1 MTRIGLRWRFTL
13 GILLVLGSTTVSAFW
28 SALVFARVSST
39 TEARLEHVSSA
50 LALVDKIEQRLE
62 DKDDVFLQALVLPS
76 LQARFAVKA
85 DRSTLDEMGAQLSQ
99 ALTQPAARAAVADLM
114 RSIELYRSTIDALL
128 LAEQTPDLAIR
139 YQRDVTPVLRQALLD
154 CSHIREHL
162 SGFTLE
168 IAAGARDQAK
178 RATWVVSGV
187 ALMALLFSAFGA
199 FHFGR
204 AVIWPIR
211 DLTESVEAVRR
222 GDFRRRVP
230 LRAEDELGRLSAGFN
245 RMVEALSEHQRSM
258 RVELVAVAS
267 HELRTPITTMR
278 VTLSLLSEAASQF
291 TDKQREMLET
301 AVLGCEQLAATVD
314 TFLDLT
320 RIETGE
326 LKLVLDRINVTKIAH
341 DVAHV
346 FAPRCEA
353 VGMTL
358 RCLVEPQTP
367 DIRGDSVRLKVVLSN
382 LLSNSLK
389 YTPSGGEIV
398 IDVGPTRWSGPARQ
412 SMTRGAPPDDAPCN
426 AVRITVTD
434 TGSGIPAEYREL
446 VFEKFFRVEH
456 YGPPREEQGAR
467 GAGIGLYLSRRVIE
481 AHGGEISCETPSS
494 GRGTQMRILLPLADA

>member
-1 MTRIGLRWRFTL
+1 MVGLGLRWRF
-13 GILLVLGSTTVSAFW
+13 IFVISIVLGSATLSAFW
-28 SALVFARVSST
+28 SALTFARVSST
-39 TEARLEHVSSA
+39 TEAKLEHVGGA

-62 DKDDVFLQALVLPS
+62 DKDDVFLRALVQPS

-85 DRSTLDEMGAQLSQ
+85 DRSTLDELCQRLSQ
-99 ALTQPAARAAVADLM
+99 APTQPGARTALADLM
-114 RSIELYRSTIDALL
+114 RDIELYRATVDALL
-128 LAEQTPDLAIR
+128 LVERTADLPAR
-139 YQRDVTPVLRQALLD
+139 YQRDVTPILRQALLD
-154 CSHIREHL
+154 CSQIREQL
-162 SGFTLE
+162 VGFTLE
-168 IAAGARDQAK
+168 IASVARDEAK

-187 ALMALLFSAFGA
+187 ALMALLLSAFAA

-211 DLTESVEAVRR
+211 DLTDSVDAVRR

-230 LRAEDELGRLSAGFN
+230 LRAMDELGRLSEGFN
-245 RMVEALSEHQRSM
+245 RMVEALGEHQRSM

-291 TDKQREMLET
+291 SARQREMLET

-320 RIETGE
+320 RVETGE
-326 LKLVLDRINVTKIAH
+326 LTLALEKL
-341 DVAHV
+341 DVAKLAADIVQV

-353 VGMTL
+353 SGISL
-358 RCLVEPQTP
+358 RCSVDPQIP
-367 DIRGDSVRLKVVLSN
+367 AIRGDAVRLKAVLSN
-382 LLSNSLK
+382 LLSNALK
-389 YTPSGGEIV
+389 YTRSGGEIAIEV
-398 IDVGPTRWSGPARQ
+398 QPTTWNGPARP
-412 SMTRGAPPDDAPCN
+412 SAPRVIPDVASPR
-426 AVRITVTD
+426 AVRINVTD

-456 YGPPREEQGAR
+456 YQPHQEERGAR

-481 AHGGEISCETPSS
+481 AHGGEIHCDAPPS
-494 GRGTQMRILLPLADA
+494 GRGTKMRILLPVADA